1 VITSVTRIARLL
13 TIAAGFALLATAILV
28 SVEVI
33 VRRVF
38 SISFNAGSE
47 LSSYVLGIVASWGL
61 SYTLLLRGHVR
72 VDALVRHFPERIRS
86 WIDLFTLLGLGIVA
100 LLLLTQGYVTFA
112 ASWSMNAHSM
122 TPLQVPIW
130 IPQGLWVLGLAFFV
144 VVLAMLAVS
153 AAAALVNGDYRKS
166 RQLIG
171 IQGVEDEAAEALAD
185 VRAITEAEGARK

>member
-1 VITSVTRIARLL
+1 MITSVTRIARLL